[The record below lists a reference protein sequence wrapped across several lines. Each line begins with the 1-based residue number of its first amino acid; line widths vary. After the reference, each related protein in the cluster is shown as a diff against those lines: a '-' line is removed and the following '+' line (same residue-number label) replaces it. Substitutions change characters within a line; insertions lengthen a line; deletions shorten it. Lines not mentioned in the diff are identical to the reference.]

1 MSENTPKSNFP
12 LPPNTPAIICANCG
26 AVSLYASGVCN
37 PQGKGTKA
45 DWCGTESIDH
55 RKLSFCTN
63 DVNNERYQCR
73 KCGQISVTPEL
84 LCEPE
89 KMVK

>member
-1 MSENTPKSNFP
+1 MSENTPKSSFP
-12 LPPNTPAIICANCG
+12 LPPKTPAIICANCG

-37 PQGKGTKA
+37 PQGKGMKS
-45 DWCGTESIDH
+45 DWCGIKH
-55 RKLSFCTN
+55 VKARSFCHN
-63 DVNNERYQCR
+63 DVNNDRYQCR
-73 KCGQISVTPEL
+73 KCGQVSVTPEL